1 MINSMLI
8 YDVQDFNLP
17 NVGQNMNI
25 LTNDG
30 DIESLIEAVNA
41 DQQLP
46 MTDKIRCYMN
56 YLSQTLSSRGR
67 LQGKC
72 ESLLKTRLYDIAK
85 LDRLNMQLVIKEENY
100 KNNSKLK
107 GTIEKLDYLASR
119 YLIRA
124 GHQLK
129 NSYVNNKSYGVS
141 YFGSG
146 LGLFLTGLMASY
158 TDNPS
163 NPENDKKDI
172 IAWTGMSTGV
182 ILLAYP
188 FFNSFYLAYENEP

>member
-1 MINSMLI
+1 MVNPMLN

-25 LTNDG
+25 LTNDE

-56 YLSQTLSSRGR
+56 YLSQTLSSQGR

-72 ESLLKTRLYDIAK
+72 ESLLKTRLYDLAK
-85 LDRLNMQLVIKEENY
+85 LDRPNMQLVIKEENY

-107 GTIEKLDYLASR
+107 GTIEKLDYLASGYVTR
-119 YLIRA
+119 V

-129 NSYVNNKSYGVS
+129 NSYVNNKNYGVS
-141 YFGSG
+141 YFSSG

-163 NPENDKKDI
+163 NPENDNKDI
-172 IAWTGMSTGV
+172 VARTSMITGV
-182 ILLAYP
+182 ILLGYP
-188 FFNSFYLAYENEP
+188 FVYSFYLAYKNEP